1 MNRITT
7 PAAAA
12 TVAALMR
19 EAVAS
24 GTGRDA
30 DIPGLAVCGKTGTAE
45 AAGGDD
51 HAWFTCFAPQVQ
63 AGLVVTVI
71 IERGGFGAEAA
82 LPVARG
88 LLQEAARIGLF
99 HPEGREGNT
108 EH

>member
-1 MNRITT
+1 
-7 PAAAA
+7 
-12 TVAALMR
+12 VAALMR
-19 EAVAS
+19 EAVVS

-63 AGLVVTVI
+63 ARLVVTVI
-71 IERGGFGAEAA
+71 IERGGFGAESA

-88 LLQEAARIGLF
+88 LLQEAARIGMF
-99 HPEGREGNT
+99 RPEGMDPNV